1 MFKEVLIM
9 LSGKIAIHEIFK
21 EDFDEIKSFCD
32 LNDIQIHRLD
42 PAWCVVLAKP
52 KRMYKLM
59 KFARKHGGKVINIEL
74 VD

>member
-1 MFKEVLIM
+1 M
-9 LSGKIAIHEIFK
+9 LSGKIVLYVTSK

-32 LNDIQIHRLD
+32 LNDIQIYRLD
-42 PAWCVVLAKP
+42 MIWCKVLAKP

-59 KFARKHGGKVINIEL
+59 KFVRRKCSRKVVNIDL

>member
-1 MFKEVLIM
+1 M
-9 LSGKIAIHEIFK
+9 LRGNIAIHEAFK

-32 LNDIQIHRLD
+32 LNDIQIYRLD
-42 PAWCVVLAKP
+42 PTLCVVLAKP

-59 KFARKHGGKVINIEL
+59 KFVKKHDRRVIKIEL